1 VRNLEFFSDFC
12 LRAAYYL
19 GLPASGPVP
28 LPRITERWTVP
39 KGSFIHKKSQENFER
54 KTLRRL
60 IQIKDGGAETVE
72 VWLAFVR
79 KYAYYGIGMKA
90 NVWAFE
96 KLGECFA
103 SCALVF
109 AVLFGRANAD
119 GF

>member
-1 VRNLEFFSDFC
+1 M
-12 LRAAYYL
+12 
-19 GLPASGPVP
+19 
-28 LPRITERWTVP
+28 P

-60 IQIKDGGAETVE
+60 IQIKDGERETVE
-72 VWLAFVR
+72 VWLAFVN

-109 AVLFGRANAD
+109 AVLFGRGNAD